1 MGGDEEAH
9 HPSLICMSLSHHSV
23 PQEMIL
29 KHQGIE
35 KLRITFILYLYPG
48 NGEYG
53 NDIFPLRAAA
63 LAVLIE
69 VIDDEI
75 LNPCPAALLLIPIDS
90 IAPNI
95 DSIANNDPFH
105 AVKEHCLLHR
115 RVAHECDP
123 IGIAGQRLQSGKAQR
138 GSGFHF

>member
-1 MGGDEEAH
+1 ILQADLIAQQNLYGKVDGKALGKLILGFGPMGGDEEAH

-35 KLRITFILYLYPG
+35 KLRITFVLYLYPG

-90 IAPNI
+90 IDPNI
-95 DSIANNDPFH
+95 
-105 AVKEHCLLHR
+105 
-115 RVAHECDP
+115 
-123 IGIAGQRLQSGKAQR
+123 
-138 GSGFHF
+138 